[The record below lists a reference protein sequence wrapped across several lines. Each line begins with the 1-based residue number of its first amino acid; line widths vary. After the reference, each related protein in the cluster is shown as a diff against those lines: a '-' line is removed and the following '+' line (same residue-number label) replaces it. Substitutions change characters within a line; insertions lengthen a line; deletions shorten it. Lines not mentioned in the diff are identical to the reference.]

1 MYSHR
6 HQLLHEESKNHHHYN
21 MQVLQVQALKF
32 KVESPYIYVHIIKY
46 TVSEVP
52 IHIYD
57 LGDQWAASGIP
68 MHAECSIRSYRI
80 M

>member
-52 IHIYD
+52 IHIYT
-57 LGDQWAASGIP
+57 
-68 MHAECSIRSYRI
+68 
-80 M
+80 